1 MVNVLLIDT
10 SAMFF
15 KLFFRNDKMEGVD
28 TDYKVFKIKRDFM
41 EELFF
46 VKRKYAID
54 KMFLAEE
61 CYSTAKRNNWRMK
74 IYEEYK
80 MNRAIQGEPTEA
92 DLRLIACRREFN
104 VFIAELTKLFR
115 IYSLYEEGCEGDD
128 AIASVV
134 QQNDIPNTK
143 FIIFSV
149 DKDFQQLASKGDV
162 TQISTRTFLPI
173 SKDEYNDVRLHAIIG
188 DASDNVPHLKKGIG
202 PKKAQKIIEDG
213 LLEQFLSENNLNEMF
228 ERNLKLVDLSR
239 IPIEY
244 QTNIYEKYKSFMIK
258 DRDIE
263 LDQCLEF
270 LYKLDIQLADYSLIY

>member
-1 MVNVLLIDT
+1 MSNVLLIDT

-28 TDYKVFKIKRDFM
+28 TDYKVYKIKRDFI

-46 VKRKYAID
+46 VKRKYNIH

-80 MNRAIQGEPTEA
+80 MNRAIQGEPTED
-92 DLRLIACRREFN
+92 DLRLIECRREFN
-104 VFIAELTKLFR
+104 KFIAEFTTLFR

-134 QQNDIPNTK
+134 QQNDIPDTR

-162 TQISTRTFLPI
+162 VQVSTRTFLPI

-213 LLEQFLSENNLNEMF
+213 LLEQFLKDNELNEQF
-228 ERNLKLVDLSR
+228 ERNLELVDLSR
-239 IPIEY
+239 IPMIY
-244 QTNIYEKYKSFMIK
+244 QTSIYEKYKSYMIK
-258 DRDIE
+258 DRNVE
-263 LDQCLEF
+263 LDKCVEF
-270 LYKLDIQLADYSLIY
+270 LNKLDIQIEDYSLLY

>member
-80 MNRAIQGEPTEA
+80 MNRAIQGEPTED

-104 VFIAELTKLFR
+104 LFIAELTKLFR

-239 IPIEY
+239 IPMEY